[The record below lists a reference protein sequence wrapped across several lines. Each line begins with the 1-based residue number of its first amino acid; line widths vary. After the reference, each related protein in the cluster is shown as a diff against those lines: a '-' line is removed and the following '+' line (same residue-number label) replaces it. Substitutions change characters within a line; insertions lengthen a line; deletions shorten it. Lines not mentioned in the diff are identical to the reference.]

1 MVIPAQGAGRP
12 PTAAS
17 GPGRSTP
24 SWPATSTPWSVG
36 RQGLLAYFDDLVL
49 RAARTGRG
57 SGYLLSGERGI
68 GKSHLARI
76 FTHRAEQK
84 GMVTFRGR
92 CVPGGSPLRS
102 LRESLLRVG
111 SKLPDAVE
119 FEQCTPA
126 EVVAEQLIVRWTSRP
141 GEPAALVVV
150 EDLHHADPRTQEVLF
165 YISDHLDEV
174 PLILV
179 GTAQSPARLEWPM
192 VEEICGNLN
201 YLDGIIPPLAPA
213 EVEELVRHRIP
224 APDPQVID
232 FLRRWSDGVPLHL
245 LDLLDCV
252 HDLATAI
259 TADGDVI
266 ATGGDGTAM
275 ATVSDLFTAQV
286 PRPLASRVL
295 LRMAGLDDHDRQAL
309 RVMSLLGPTFG
320 ADAVE
325 RITRLPAGMT
335 ERSINRLVELDIVQA
350 CPLADRDGF
359 GFRHAL
365 VGEVIRRTM
374 SPDQVRSLGRAAA
387 ELLRDQARHEAE
399 TDLSLARR
407 KLQRAAAILA
417 PGSPEH
423 TEVLTEQLDIVSRIG
438 DAGAERALLFF
449 LRPSVQAPG
458 TSAGPGRCGPGGLV
472 DSVDQV
478 RVLLRAAATALT
490 LADDLT
496 ARRLALRALRAALDL
511 ALPALVCEALDVL
524 GCAAERHDIAATRRA
539 YTRLARVAALHRMTY
554 WDIHARAGTAVVRM
568 LTTADTR
575 ELRTVRELADQTGL
589 RALTTRLEIRLA
601 QALLLSGN
609 GDEAKVWA
617 ESAGLEARRLSLP
630 HLLGQAQGLL
640 RLVRMVE
647 SERSGADRGIDGDH
661 TLVDAM
667 EALAANNMVSLAR
680 VLDTQA
686 EAGVFPEAHVPF
698 CWSGL
703 RRLAHALEGTTAPA
717 DPLLSTADRGLGAF
731 GLAVVTGR
739 TGDRAQ
745 AELRACEAVR
755 LLRGFDWCRHQG
767 QLAVAEAAADAGWG
781 APAEWL
787 QEAIAYFGSC
797 GHPRLV
803 QQARQSLRRIGAPVP
818 RRGRGATTVPY
829 ALARVGVTTRE
840 MDVLELVARGLSNQ
854 LVADRLVLST
864 RTVESHLRNLLTKT
878 GCQNRADLARFRHA
892 GTDLPATEPS
902 GTTNMNGPLNGTAV
916 QGSDV
921 A

>member
-1 MVIPAQGAGRP
+1 MVVPAQGAGRP
-12 PTAAS
+12 STAA
-17 GPGRSTP
+17 GRPSQSTP
-24 SWPATSTPWSVG
+24 PWHATSTPRSVG
-36 RQGLLAYFDDLVL
+36 RQRLLAYFDDLVL
-49 RAARTGRG
+49 RVARTGRG

-76 FTHRAEQK
+76 FTQRAEQK

-102 LRESLLRVG
+102 LRESLRRAG
-111 SKLPDAVE
+111 DRLPDPVE
-119 FEQCTPA
+119 FEQRTPA
-126 EVVAEQLIVRWTSRP
+126 EVVAEQLIVRWTSRQ
-141 GEPAALVVV
+141 GGPAALVVV

-165 YISDHLDEV
+165 YISDHLDEL

-179 GTAQSPARLEWPM
+179 GTAQSPARLGWPM
-192 VEEICGNLN
+192 VEEVCGNLN

-224 APDPQVID
+224 TPDPQVID
-232 FLRRWSDGVPLHL
+232 FLHRWSDGVPLHL
-245 LDLLDCV
+245 LDLLDLLDCV
-252 HDLATAI
+252 HDLAATA
-259 TADGDVI
+259 
-266 ATGGDGTAM
+266 
-275 ATVSDLFTAQV
+275 SDLFTAPV
-286 PRPLASRVL
+286 PRSLASRVL
-295 LRMAGLDDHDRQAL
+295 LRMAGLDDHDRHAL
-309 RVMSLLGPTFG
+309 QVMSLLGPTFG
-320 ADAVE
+320 AEAVQ
-325 RITRLPAGMT
+325 RTARLPSDMT

-350 CPLADRDGF
+350 CPLGDRDGF

-365 VGEVIRRTM
+365 VGEVIRHTM
-374 SPDQVRSLGRAAA
+374 PPDQVRSLGPAVA
-387 ELLRDQARHEAE
+387 EVLRDQARHAVE

-438 DAGAERALLFF
+438 DAGAERALLPF
-449 LRPSVQAPG
+449 LRPSVQAHG
-458 TSAGPGRCGPGGLV
+458 TSAGPGPCGLDGLV

-524 GCAAERHDIAATRRA
+524 GCVSERHDIAAARRA
-539 YTRLARVAALHRMTY
+539 FTRMARIAVLHRMTY

-575 ELRTVRELADQTGL
+575 ELRTVRDLVDRTGL

-601 QALLLSGN
+601 QALVLSGN

-617 ESAGLEARRLSLP
+617 DSAGLEARRLSLP
-630 HLLGQAQGLL
+630 HLGGQAQGLL

-647 SERSGADRGIDGDH
+647 SERAGADRGIDGDH

-667 EALAANNMVSLAR
+667 EALVANDMVSLAR

-686 EAGVFPEAHVPF
+686 EAGVFPEARVPF

-703 RRLAHALEGTTAPA
+703 RRLAHALEGTAAPA

-745 AELRACEAVR
+745 AERWASEAVR
-755 LLRGFDWCRHQG
+755 LLRRFDWCRHQG

-781 APAEWL
+781 APTEWL

-797 GHPRLV
+797 GHLRLV
-803 QQARQSLRRIGAPVP
+803 QQARQSLRRLGAPVP
-818 RRGRGATTVPY
+818 RRGRGTTTVPY
-829 ALARVGVTTRE
+829 ALASVGVTTRE

-854 LVADRLVLST
+854 SVADRLVLST

-878 GCQNRADLARFRHA
+878 GCQSRADLARFRNA
-892 GTDLPATEPS
+892 GMNLPATEIS
-902 GTTNMNGPLNGTAV
+902 G
-916 QGSDV
+916 
-921 A
+921 